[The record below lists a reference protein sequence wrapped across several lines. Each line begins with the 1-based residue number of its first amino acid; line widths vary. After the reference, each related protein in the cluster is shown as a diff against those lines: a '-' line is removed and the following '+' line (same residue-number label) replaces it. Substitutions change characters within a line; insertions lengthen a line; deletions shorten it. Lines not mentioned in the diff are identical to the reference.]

1 MSEDFLNIPEG
12 VEDFSSCYNCLTG
25 RFMKHVFP
33 RALFLVNINQTIN
46 AHFPRFGKMLIKQL
60 FEIKC

>member
-25 RFMKHVFP
+25 RFMKHVCP
-33 RALFLVNINQTIN
+33 RALFLVNINQTVN
-46 AHFPRFGKMLIKQL
+46 AHFPRTEMTHSYKHSL
-60 FEIKC
+60 